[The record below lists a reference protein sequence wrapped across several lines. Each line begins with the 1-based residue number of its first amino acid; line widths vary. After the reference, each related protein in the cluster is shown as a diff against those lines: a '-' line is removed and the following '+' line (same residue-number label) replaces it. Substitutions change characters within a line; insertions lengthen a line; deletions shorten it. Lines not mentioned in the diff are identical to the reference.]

1 MERNDAQYRM
11 WLELVGEILQRPPG
25 PAARFEEQLL
35 ALITESFNGACST
48 RNHVARKWDNR
59 IIDCWP
65 PRYIPNEPPGDFDY
79 RNQPLLRWHAF
90 TGQTGPQSI
99 GRVPEAIAGR
109 SMKQAWDD
117 MARPWNV
124 NHELS
129 IPLQLGGDDMD
140 SYLVQRPDDFTEQEF
155 ELASMLQ
162 PVLTGLA
169 AHLRLAPSNPAALT
183 KDATI
188 ELTLREMA
196 IMMLL
201 SQGATAEN
209 MARKLRISPRTAEK
223 HLEHIYRKLDVG
235 DRLMAVQRAYELG
248 LLAPADVLAHPKYT
262 SRPGPVYRQA

>member
-1 MERNDAQYRM
+1 
-11 WLELVGEILQRPPG
+11 
-25 PAARFEEQLL
+25 
-35 ALITESFNGACST
+35 
-48 RNHVARKWDNR
+48 
-59 IIDCWP
+59 
-65 PRYIPNEPPGDFDY
+65 
-79 RNQPLLRWHAF
+79 
-90 TGQTGPQSI
+90 
-99 GRVPEAIAGR
+99 
-109 SMKQAWDD
+109 MKQAWDD

-140 SYLVQRPDDFTEQEF
+140 PYLVQRPDDFTEQEF

-201 SQGATAEN
+201 SHGATAEN
-209 MARKLRISPRTAEK
+209 MARKLSISPRTAEK